1 MLSREVMGI
10 ACLFVLWST
19 ALLVAGAAL
28 QELRDLGTL
37 ARSLRGL
44 VFGEI
49 VSEGE
54 LAVHEVEQTGRALDV
69 AEPTIV
75 FHDRGTTSRVLGGA
89 LKVGEES
96 IELGA
101 SDGAVWVDAKAT
113 ALAMQD
119 ERAFEGDWVES
130 KKSKGMRRIVRTALA
145 KGDRVWVARDANGA
159 VTLVS
164 STDPRAFVSS
174 RRWLVVLF
182 IAAELAACGACTR
195 LALSEPVFGT
205 LSTIGGVLCL
215 GFFLAVTPIG
225 VAVRDACRPPSTA
238 FLRGTWRIP
247 RSATAPTPVVSK

>member
-10 ACLFVLWST
+10 ACLVVLWST

-28 QELRDLGTL
+28 QELRDLGAL
-37 ARSLRGL
+37 ARSLRDL
-44 VFGEI
+44 VFGEM

-54 LAVHEVEQTGRALDV
+54 LAVHEVEQTGRALDA

-75 FHDRGTTSRVLGGA
+75 FHDRGTTSRVLGGV

-119 ERAFEGDWVES
+119 ERASAFLGDWAES
-130 KKSKGMRRIVRTALA
+130 KKSKGMRRVVRTALA
-145 KGDRVWVARDANGA
+145 KKDRVWVARDANGA

-182 IAAELAACGACTR
+182 IVAELAACGACTR
-195 LALSEPVFGT
+195 LALAEPVFGT

-225 VAVRDACRPPSTA
+225 VAVRDACRPPSTS
-238 FLRGTWRIP
+238 FVRGTWSAK
-247 RSATAPTPVVSK
+247 RSLAPQRA